1 MNWVLI
7 HPCRAERG
15 LGCGGWVK
23 CKGRRGD
30 CSKSRSCRER
40 CGAAQGGGNM
50 STRFMLLC
58 SPPLTESL
66 FTHQGSQSW
75 RIGVFAGV

>member
-1 MNWVLI
+1 
-7 HPCRAERG
+7 
-15 LGCGGWVK
+15 
-23 CKGRRGD
+23 
-30 CSKSRSCRER
+30 
-40 CGAAQGGGNM
+40 M